1 LNTAFFIK
9 NRLDLP
15 QDLFIGKMEIL
26 DTKYLDVYVVL
37 LILIIF
43 GSVEALGGL
52 YGKNS
57 IRSRNDWYVELVSTF
72 QLFVFIKPIIFLT
85 TALLLIKVLPQYRNA
100 FSGLTLWAS
109 SLFILIGD
117 DLLQYWYHR
126 KAHEWPW
133 LWKLHR
139 PTILL
144 EKWECWCPIE
154 MQYCITS

>member
-1 LNTAFFIK
+1 
-9 NRLDLP
+9 
-15 QDLFIGKMEIL
+15 MEIL
-26 DTKYLDVYVVL
+26 DTKYLDVYAVL

-100 FSGLTLWAS
+100 FSG
-109 SLFILIGD
+109 
-117 DLLQYWYHR
+117 
-126 KAHEWPW
+126 
-133 LWKLHR
+133 
-139 PTILL
+139 
-144 EKWECWCPIE
+144 
-154 MQYCITS
+154 

>member
-1 LNTAFFIK
+1 
-9 NRLDLP
+9 
-15 QDLFIGKMEIL
+15 MEIL
-26 DTKYLDVYVVL
+26 DTKYLDVYAVL

-52 YGKNS
+52 YGKHS
-57 IRSRNDWYVELVSTF
+57 IRSKNDWYVELVSTF
-72 QLFVFIKPIIFLT
+72 QLFVVIKPIIFLT
-85 TALLLIKVLPQYRNA
+85 TALLLIKALPQYRNA

-139 PTILL
+139 HHH
-144 EKWECWCPIE
+144 
-154 MQYCITS
+154 SSR

>member
-1 LNTAFFIK
+1 MILIGAFFNTAFFIK

-15 QDLFIGKMEIL
+15 QDLFRDKMEIL
-26 DTKYLDVYVVL
+26 DTKYLDVYAVL

-52 YGKNS
+52 YGKHS
-57 IRSRNDWYVELVSTF
+57 IRSKNDWYVELVSTF
-72 QLFVFIKPIIFLT
+72 QLFVVIKPIIFLT

-133 LWKLHR
+133 
-139 PTILL
+139 
-144 EKWECWCPIE
+144 
-154 MQYCITS
+154 

>member
-1 LNTAFFIK
+1 
-9 NRLDLP
+9 
-15 QDLFIGKMEIL
+15 MEIL
-26 DTKYLDVYVVL
+26 DTKYLDVYAVL

-100 FSGLTLWAS
+100 FS
-109 SLFILIGD
+109 
-117 DLLQYWYHR
+117 
-126 KAHEWPW
+126 
-133 LWKLHR
+133 
-139 PTILL
+139 
-144 EKWECWCPIE
+144 
-154 MQYCITS
+154 